1 MNALTA
7 YLEAFTCF
15 YFWGL
20 KRLLRELVSHVIWV
34 GNSQLLAGS
43 VLICFKR
50 LLPQIWKKRKKGAG
64 RVTGASHVSGLN
76 LCSCSPPASP
86 SGQFAL
92 VTTKEIVPVK
102 VVRSVF
108 CGFFTLTRSVTG

>member
-50 LLPQIWKKRKKGAG
+50 LLPQIWKKKKEGG
-64 RVTGASHVSGLN
+64 RQSHGSQPCKWTEFV
-76 LCSCSPPASP
+76 
-86 SGQFAL
+86 
-92 VTTKEIVPVK
+92 
-102 VVRSVF
+102 
-108 CGFFTLTRSVTG
+108 